1 MCCLLR
7 LCTRCVP
14 TWPLYTM
21 VFVLCGDLRGGQS
34 APAASPAEVEHAT
47 RPYTGPEALSASGRA
62 LSWLH

>member
-1 MCCLLR
+1 
-7 LCTRCVP
+7 
-14 TWPLYTM
+14 M

-47 RPYTGPEALSASGRA
+47 RPYAGPEALSASGRA